1 MVEGIFAPAEGLL
14 GRLAFAVLTV
24 LPLAFLVCA
33 RWRLGVA
40 DCAACARAAGF
51 ELVVVFEADF
61 FSVSV
66 DDFLLGMDVSS
77 VIKVYCNLLRGVE
90 HPTCE
95 GSGTLSHAVR

>member
-33 RWRLGVA
+33 RWRAGVA
-40 DCAACARAAGF
+40 DRAACARAAGF
-51 ELVVVFEADF
+51 DLVVVFEADF

-95 GSGTLSHAVR
+95 GSGLTQII